1 MDFHTILTNVFI
13 ILNFS
18 IINVLYFKYYSKN
31 DIIILSNNNFI
42 YIILFILIINII
54 SPVCIIDF
62 YFNKYHKYKCKY
74 NKYKC
79 NYNKIKDENK
89 ININKNSELLKDNN
103 NYKQYIYELS
113 NSNNINI
120 ENLNKIIMI
129 INKSKLDLLNRVKL
143 DLSKLPNIEKNNIER
158 RERIFNRDTQKLIED
173 IHNNNT
179 INTLKKRNI
188 DYSQITECKKR
199 KSY

>member
-1 MDFHTILTNVFI
+1 MDFHTILTNIFI

-42 YIILFILIINII
+42 YIMIFILITNII

-62 YFNKYHKYKCKY
+62 YFNKYHKYKFKY
-74 NKYKC
+74 Y
-79 NYNKIKDENK
+79 KIKDKNK
-89 ININKNSELLKDNN
+89 ININKNIEILKDNN
-103 NYKQYIYELS
+103 NYKQYIYELT

-120 ENLNKIIMI
+120 ENLNKIINI
-129 INKSKLDLLNRVKL
+129 INKSKLDLLNRFKL
-143 DLSKLPNIEKNNIER
+143 DLSKLPNTEKNNIER
-158 RERIFNRDTQKLIED
+158 RERIFNRDTQKLIDD

-188 DYSQITECKKR
+188 DYSQISECKKR
-199 KSY
+199 KSC

>member
-199 KSY
+199 KSC

>member
-42 YIILFILIINII
+42 YIMIFILIINII

-62 YFNKYHKYKCKY
+62 YINKYHKYKSKY
-74 NKYKC
+74 N
-79 NYNKIKDENK
+79 NIKDEHK
-89 ININKNSELLKDNN
+89 IVINKNNQLLKDNN
-103 NYKQYIYELS
+103 NNKQYIYELT
-113 NSNNINI
+113 NSNKINI
-120 ENLNKIIMI
+120 ENLNKIIKI
-129 INKSKLDLLNRVKL
+129 INKSKLDLLNRVIKT
-143 DLSKLPNIEKNNIER
+143 DLSKLPIIEINNIER
-158 RERIFNRDTQKLIED
+158 RERIYNRDTQKLID
-173 IHNNNT
+173 DVHSNT

-188 DYSQITECKKR
+188 DYRQITECKKR
-199 KSY
+199 KSC

>member
-1 MDFHTILTNVFI
+1 MI
-13 ILNFS
+13 
-18 IINVLYFKYYSKN
+18 
-31 DIIILSNNNFI
+31 
-42 YIILFILIINII
+42 FILITNII

-74 NKYKC
+74 Y
-79 NYNKIKDENK
+79 KIKDKNK

-103 NYKQYIYELS
+103 NYKQYIYELT

-120 ENLNKIIMI
+120 ENLNKIINI
-129 INKSKLDLLNRVKL
+129 INKSKLDLLNRFKL
-143 DLSKLPNIEKNNIER
+143 DLSKLPNTEKNNIER
-158 RERIFNRDTQKLIED
+158 RERIFNRDTQKLIDD

-188 DYSQITECKKR
+188 DYSQISECKKR
-199 KSY
+199 KSC

>member
-188 DYSQITECKKR
+188 DYSQ
-199 KSY
+199 

>member
-1 MDFHTILTNVFI
+1 MDFHTILTNIFI

-42 YIILFILIINII
+42 YIMIFILITNII

-74 NKYKC
+74 Y
-79 NYNKIKDENK
+79 KIKDKNK

-103 NYKQYIYELS
+103 NYKQYIYELT

-120 ENLNKIIMI
+120 ENLNKIINI
-129 INKSKLDLLNRVKL
+129 INKSKLDLLNRFKL
-143 DLSKLPNIEKNNIER
+143 DLSKLPNTEKNNIER
-158 RERIFNRDTQKLIED
+158 RERIFNRDTQKLIDD

-188 DYSQITECKKR
+188 DYSQISECKKR
-199 KSY
+199 KSC